1 MIPTATKRFFSNKK
15 NVVGTVVSS
24 GLFSMMTGDTLK
36 GFLTS
41 VAICA
46 VLSIGIEVIIIEGEK
61 Q

>member
-1 MIPTATKRFFSNKK
+1 MIKTATKRFFSNKK
-15 NVVGTVVSS
+15 SVVGTVVSS

-41 VAICA
+41 VVICTI
-46 VLSIGIEVIIIEGEK
+46 LSIGIEVIIIEGEK